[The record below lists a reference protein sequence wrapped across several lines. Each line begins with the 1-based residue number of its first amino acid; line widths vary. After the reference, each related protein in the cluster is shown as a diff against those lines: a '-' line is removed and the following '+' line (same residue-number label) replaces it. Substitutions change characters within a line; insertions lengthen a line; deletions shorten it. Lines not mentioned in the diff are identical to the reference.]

1 MGGKNSLKPIA
12 YRIPQTSYTTA
23 IIQAPDALYSPH
35 IPRYRPGCC
44 GRVGRDLGP
53 ALYQFRRRA
62 DDKGGQAACCAGEED
77 FGEVCR
83 RRGILVE
90 QGEGAVVGYEE
101 EGVESAVAKYRCCCA
116 CTEPFY
122 SLASF
127 SSLSCLF
134 GLVRWVLESVFFL
147 LLLTSH

>member
-23 IIQAPDALYSPH
+23 IIQASDALYSPH